1 MKAINAFLLIALIYV
16 IGSADAQIRCLDY
29 VPNFKGSYVAERS
42 SKVENP
48 AFSLDFCQSTAF
60 SSKDYYSCC
69 FLKWTD
75 TNDTQ
80 RYNCFPVNHTEMA
93 DIDLIVDYLD
103 ALENNGIDE
112 VDSLDCSSSY
122 LYGSLLLILA
132 LLF

>member
-1 MKAINAFLLIALIYV
+1 MKAINAFLLIALIYA
-16 IGSADAQIRCLDY
+16 IGSADFNCLNY
-29 VPNFKGSYVAERS
+29 VPKFTGSYVEGRS
-42 SKVENP
+42 KGDNP

-60 SSKDYYSCC
+60 DSDYYSCC

-93 DIDLIVDYLD
+93 DIDIIVDYLD
-103 ALENNGIDE
+103 SLENAGIDE

-122 LYGSLLLILA
+122 LYGSLLLIFA

>member
-29 VPNFKGSYVAERS
+29 VPKFTGSYVEGRS
-42 SKVENP
+42 KGDNP

-60 SSKDYYSCC
+60 DSDYYSCC

-93 DIDLIVDYLD
+93 DIDIIVDYLD
-103 ALENNGIDE
+103 GLDNIIDE

>member
-1 MKAINAFLLIALIYV
+1 MKAINVFLLIVLIYV
-16 IGSADAQIRCLDY
+16 NSVDAQISCEEYAPQFNGLEKR
-29 VPNFKGSYVAERS
+29 GSS
-42 SKVENP
+42 SYKS

-93 DIDLIVDYLD
+93 DIDIIVDYLD
-103 ALENNGIDE
+103 GLENAGIDE

-122 LYGSLLLILA
+122 LYGSLLLIFA

>member
-1 MKAINAFLLIALIYV
+1 MKAINTFLLIALIYA
-16 IGSADAQIRCLDY
+16 IGSADFNCLNY
-29 VPNFKGSYVAERS
+29 VPKFTGSYVEGRS
-42 SKVENP
+42 KGDNP

-60 SSKDYYSCC
+60 DSDYYSCC

-93 DIDLIVDYLD
+93 DIDIIVDYLD
-103 ALENNGIDE
+103 GLENAGIDE

-122 LYGSLLLILA
+122 LYGSLLLIFA